1 LNTRFSEILRQSRAI
16 AIDLICRV
24 FPIENDSREGKVS
37 RQYEAS
43 CWVDGIT
50 KGAVLDGFCTL
61 LQQSVS
67 VSIPGY
73 VPFARA
79 WRNAGLPT
87 PIPTAR
93 PSTILV
99 HALKLLPQ
107 STTEFALLS
116 LQVLARCLIYDVN
129 PLPLAALILDTGDT
143 LDSVSEEFPVF
154 VRIMDYARSLVFFDQ
169 YSGKKKLDLAVT
181 MLKACYS
188 DGSYPVAL
196 LADSGI
202 SSTEKN
208 FGAAADDDVLVLTR
222 QLVHLGTVAGVE
234 GHAPI
239 LKLLRRVLPVSV
251 SVSMSAGVLYADCS
265 RGYLTLFVFV
275 DHVS

>member
-1 LNTRFSEILRQSRAI
+1 MRQSRAI

-24 FPIENDSREGKVS
+24 SPIENNSREGQIS

-99 HALKLLPQ
+99 QALQLLPQ
-107 STTEFALLS
+107 STTEFALLT

-129 PLPLAALILDTGDT
+129 PLPLAALILDTGET

-154 VRIMDYARSLVFFDQ
+154 VRIVDYARSLVFFDQ
-169 YSGKKKLDLAVT
+169 YSGEKKLDLAVT
-181 MLKACYS
+181 MLKACYF

-208 FGAAADDDVLVLTR
+208 FGAAADDEDVFVLTR
-222 QLVHLGTVAGVE
+222 QLVHLATVAGVE
-234 GHAPI
+234 GHTPI
-239 LKLLRRVLPVSV
+239 LRFLQRMLPVSV
-251 SVSMSAGVLYADCS
+251 SVSMSAGVLFADCS
-265 RGYLTLFVFV
+265 RGSLTLFVFV
-275 DHVS
+275 DHFS